1 LNTIHQLK
9 HKLRKEV
16 LDARIALPPHVVAEK
31 SARIIQTL
39 LKLDEYR
46 YASTIMTYLDFR
58 NEVQTGELVKR
69 AMADGKRVAV
79 PLTDPA
85 SGMLTPSS
93 LSFYPDE
100 LEPGAWGILEP
111 KPRCV
116 RPLDP
121 SELDLIVVPGVAFDR
136 RGNRLGYGG
145 GFYDRFLLRTG
156 PEAFYV
162 APAYEMQLCDSVP
175 RSSQDVRMHCLIT
188 EERIIRIS

>member
-1 LNTIHQLK
+1 M
-9 HKLRKEV
+9 
-16 LDARIALPPHVVAEK
+16 VAEK

-156 PEAFYV
+156 PETFYV
-162 APAYEMQLCDSVP
+162 SPAYEMQLCDSVP

>member
-1 LNTIHQLK
+1 MNTTHLK

-16 LDARIALPPHVVAEK
+16 SDARIALPPHVVAEK

-79 PLTDPA
+79 PLTDQS

-93 LSFYPDE
+93 LNFYPDE
-100 LEPGAWGILEP
+100 LEPGAWG
-111 KPRCV
+111 
-116 RPLDP
+116 
-121 SELDLIVVPGVAFDR
+121 F
-136 RGNRLGYGG
+136 
-145 GFYDRFLLRTG
+145 
-156 PEAFYV
+156 
-162 APAYEMQLCDSVP
+162 
-175 RSSQDVRMHCLIT
+175 
-188 EERIIRIS
+188 

>member
-1 LNTIHQLK
+1 LNTTHQLK

-31 SARIIQTL
+31 SARIIQRL

-58 NEVQTGELVKR
+58 NEVRTGELVKR

-79 PLTDPA
+79 PLTDQS

-93 LSFYPDE
+93 LNFYPDE

-111 KPRCV
+111 KLKCV

-121 SELDLIVVPGVAFDR
+121 RELDLIVVPGVAFDR

-145 GFYDRFLLRTG
+145 GFYDRFLQRTS
-156 PEAFYV
+156 PEALYI
-162 APAYEMQLCDSVP
+162 APAYEMQLCDRVP
-175 RSSQDVRMHCLIT
+175 QSSEDVRMHCLIT
-188 EERIIRIS
+188 EERVIRIS

>member
-1 LNTIHQLK
+1 MNPIHLLK

-31 SARIIQTL
+31 SARIIRTL

-46 YASTIMTYLDFR
+46 YASTIMTYLNFR

-69 AMADGKRVAV
+69 AMAEGKRVAV

-85 SGMLTPSS
+85 SGVLTPST
-93 LSFYPDE
+93 LNFYPDE

-111 KPRCV
+111 KLHCV

-121 SELDLIVVPGVAFDR
+121 CELDLIVVPGVAFDR

-145 GFYDRFLLRTG
+145 GFYDRFLLRTR
-156 PEAFYV
+156 PEVFYI
-162 APAYEMQLCDSVP
+162 APAYEMQLCDRVP
-175 RSSQDVRMHCLIT
+175 RSSRDVRMHCLIT
-188 EERIIRIS
+188 EEQIIRIS